1 MRRAAI
7 SLLAALAFAAC
18 GEEAAV
24 PQGPLVFE
32 KAVDYAAFQPI
43 EGCTG
48 ERAKP
53 TYFKCLDPRQLYD
66 AAFSRAQEEGRPLM
80 IVWGFDECPSCM
92 ALEKTELSG
101 KKAWTV
107 DRFLKD
113 ALTPAQR
120 EAALASQDDY
130 RILNLKIDV
139 RRPSGNAL
147 AEELGVTAI
156 ARERGFDRIRTPFIT
171 LTNTETGVLVSQA
184 EREAGARPC
193 NRADEF
199 VLNLVEAGFLPDDP
213 SRERRKC

>member
-1 MRRAAI
+1 MRRATV
-7 SLLAALAFAAC
+7 SLLAALAFTAC
-18 GEEAAV
+18 GEEATP

-43 EGCTG
+43 EGCKG

-53 TYFKCLDPRQLYD
+53 TYFKCLDARELYD
-66 AAFSRAQEEGRPLM
+66 AALNRAEEEDRPLM

-92 ALEKTELSG
+92 KLEKTELSG
-101 KKAWTV
+101 RNAWTV

-120 EAALASQDDY
+120 KAALASQEDF
-130 RILNLKIDV
+130 RILTLKIDV
-139 RRPSGNAL
+139 RRPSGAAL
-147 AEELGVTAI
+147 AEEIGVTGI
-156 ARERGFDRIRTPFIT
+156 AQSRGFDRIRTPFIT
-171 LTNTETGVLVSQA
+171 LTNADTGALVSQA
-184 EREAGARPC
+184 ELGEGFRPC

-213 SRERRKC
+213 SRDRRMC